1 MLRQSLHTLPI
12 SVPVGELSFYNWMKQ
27 PSGCHGQTRTDDPP
41 VNGRA
46 LYQLSY
52 MALSVY
58 LMFRRPTER
67 KRILFFGAFFSRTR
81 ATPRLRALGSAL
93 WLSRLRYQ
101 LV

>member
-27 PSGCHGQTRTDDPP
+27 PSGCHGQTRTDDPL
-41 VNGRA
+41 VNGQA

-58 LMFRRPTER
+58 LVFGDRPKGKES
-67 KRILFFGAFFSRTR
+67 I
-81 ATPRLRALGSAL
+81 
-93 WLSRLRYQ
+93 
-101 LV
+101 

>member
-27 PSGCHGQTRTDDPP
+27 PSGCHGQTRTDDHP

-58 LMFRRPTER
+58 L
-67 KRILFFGAFFSRTR
+67 IFGDQPKGKESI
-81 ATPRLRALGSAL
+81 
-93 WLSRLRYQ
+93 
-101 LV
+101 

>member
-52 MALSVY
+52 MALFMS
-58 LMFRRPTER
+58 LSFKLPTF
-67 KRILFFGAFFSRTR
+67 KTQYICFALQQKWFFS
-81 ATPRLRALGSAL
+81 LG
-93 WLSRLRYQ
+93 
-101 LV
+101 